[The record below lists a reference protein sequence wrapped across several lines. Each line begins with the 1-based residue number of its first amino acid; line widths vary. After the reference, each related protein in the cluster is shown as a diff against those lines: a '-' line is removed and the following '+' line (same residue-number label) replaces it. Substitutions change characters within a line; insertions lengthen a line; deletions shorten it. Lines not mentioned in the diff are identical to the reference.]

1 MGFIKSRWLSFLLV
15 GYLFSFFIFKIRT
28 VFAAS
33 QLAAWELNSNGELN
47 LRTSRNALLKAYFQY
62 PNSRKGTRIWIDFQ
76 GELVRPRKI
85 SGNGIVKEVRLGKP
99 KEGIT
104 RLVVEFNPSINLY
117 PSKLKLI
124 GLAPGKWKLK
134 LPGLPSDSYKTIGE
148 GNLAQFSTRKV
159 ALDAYKTT
167 FDQINPADLPSVPRG
182 RFRVV
187 IDPGHGGPDSGA
199 VGVGGVKET
208 DVVLDISLRVTRL
221 LESKGVKVDL
231 TRSTEIDLDLPPR
244 VAMANR
250 LGATAFISIHA
261 NASRNVRRD
270 VNGIETFYFSG
281 WKGLRL
287 ATSIQNEL
295 LRASPRTPDRGVRK
309 GRYFVIRRTAMP
321 AVLVEVGFLTGR
333 FDGPLLA
340 KSSHRKKISF
350 AIAKG
355 IINYLREQN

>member
-47 LRTSRNALLKAYFQY
+47 LRTSKNALLKAYFQY

-134 LPGLPSDSYKTIGE
+134 
-148 GNLAQFSTRKV
+148 
-159 ALDAYKTT
+159 
-167 FDQINPADLPSVPRG
+167 
-182 RFRVV
+182 
-187 IDPGHGGPDSGA
+187 
-199 VGVGGVKET
+199 
-208 DVVLDISLRVTRL
+208 
-221 LESKGVKVDL
+221 
-231 TRSTEIDLDLPPR
+231 
-244 VAMANR
+244 
-250 LGATAFISIHA
+250 
-261 NASRNVRRD
+261 
-270 VNGIETFYFSG
+270 
-281 WKGLRL
+281 
-287 ATSIQNEL
+287 
-295 LRASPRTPDRGVRK
+295 
-309 GRYFVIRRTAMP
+309 
-321 AVLVEVGFLTGR
+321 
-333 FDGPLLA
+333 
-340 KSSHRKKISF
+340 
-350 AIAKG
+350 
-355 IINYLREQN
+355 